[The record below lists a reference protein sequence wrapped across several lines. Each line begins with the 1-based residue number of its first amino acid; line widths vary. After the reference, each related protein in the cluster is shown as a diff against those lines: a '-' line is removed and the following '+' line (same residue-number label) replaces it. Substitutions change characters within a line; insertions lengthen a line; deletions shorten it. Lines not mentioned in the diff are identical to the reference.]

1 VTSNFSTDQFFYS
14 APARC
19 FDAEASELGLKPGV
33 LPAVIDLKSALTG
46 TIMTFRLEYIE
57 EDGSMRFLA
66 DAISRE
72 TRGVS
77 LVIIND

>member
-1 VTSNFSTDQFFYS
+1 LTSNFSTDQFFYN
-14 APARC
+14 ARTRV

-33 LPAVIDLKSALTG
+33 LPAIIDLESALTG
-46 TIMTFRLEYIE
+46 TVVTFRLEYIE

-66 DAISRE
+66 DAISPA
-72 TRGVS
+72 TQDLS